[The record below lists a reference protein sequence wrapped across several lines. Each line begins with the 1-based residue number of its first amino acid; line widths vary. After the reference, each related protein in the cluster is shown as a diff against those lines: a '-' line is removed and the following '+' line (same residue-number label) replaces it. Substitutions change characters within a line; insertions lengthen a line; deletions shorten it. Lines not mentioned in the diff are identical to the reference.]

1 MTTKRGQ
8 ICTRLS
14 AEQCDSQN
22 TYSSLG
28 QAFPFSHFIYET
40 LIAKNA
46 QAHAICTLPRLR
58 SHFTYVGVNKTKAR
72 IDCLLSEYR
81 FSYKFRFA
89 IAKMQNQVYVIGGKT
104 AQWPAMTQG
113 YLFYYAGNGKQAVFR
128 PITVLRT
135 HFLSKG

>member
-1 MTTKRGQ
+1 MHKHMRYAR
-8 ICTRLS
+8 CL
-14 AEQCDSQN
+14 ALD
-22 TYSSLG
+22 
-28 QAFPFSHFIYET
+28 PT
-40 LIAKNA
+40 LL
-46 QAHAICTLPRLR
+46 TLVLIKLKLELTVY
-58 SHFTYVGVNKTKAR
+58 F
-72 IDCLLSEYR
+72 LEYR
-81 FSYKFRFA
+81 CNYKFRFA